1 MKRMLIIIVA
11 ILEGILNCY
20 EYIITTNCEE
30 NVMTIF
36 QI

>member
-20 EYIITTNCEE
+20 RYILTTNCEE
-30 NVMTIF
+30 NVTMIF